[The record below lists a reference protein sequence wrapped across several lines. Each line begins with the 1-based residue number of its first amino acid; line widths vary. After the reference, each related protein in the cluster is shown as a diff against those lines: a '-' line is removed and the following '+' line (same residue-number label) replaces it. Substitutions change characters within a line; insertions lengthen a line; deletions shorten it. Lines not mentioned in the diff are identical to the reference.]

1 MLETKDCLVP
11 KVERVM
17 KEFKEWKAFL
27 VPQDVLVL
35 MEKKEEKDILVD
47 QVRVQKMVN
56 VVKLLL
62 MG

>member
-17 KEFKEWKAFL
+17 KEFKEWKGFL
-27 VPQDVLVL
+27 EPQDVLVL
-35 MEKKEEKDILVD
+35 MEKKGEKDILVD

-56 VVKLLL
+56 VVKLFL